1 MKQLNSIFGDL
12 IPPLKEDITEEE
24 NTMGNSLFHFFH
36 TYVNVL
42 EGIKTQIKN
51 VHWASLKLSNVDKR
65 GAHLYLDDLL
75 EEVEDFQD
83 LVAES
88 AMGITGV
95 SFDFNTVHGTPFSTS
110 STSELMDYIKN
121 KSTEFYSSIPQTPIC
136 AGIKSET
143 ETFIL
148 KINQFVFRFNLTK

>member
-1 MKQLNSIFGDL
+1 METLLTTIYDEEETHSSSSIF
-12 IPPLKEDITEEE
+12 
-24 NTMGNSLFHFFH
+24 NFFL

-51 VHWASLKLSNVDKR
+51 VHWASLKLPNSDKR
-65 GAHLYLDDLL
+65 GAHLYLDDFL
-75 EEVEDFQD
+75 EVVGNFQD

-88 AMGITGV
+88 AMGITGE
-95 SFDFNTVHGTPFSTS
+95 SFEFNTVRGVPFHAS
-110 STSELMDYIKN
+110 STDELIKYIQN
-121 KSTEFYSSIPQTPIC
+121 KTVEFYDAIPKETIY

-148 KINQFVFRFNLTK
+148 NINQYVFRFKLTD

>member
-1 MKQLNSIFGDL
+1 METLLTTIYDEEETHSDDSIF
-12 IPPLKEDITEEE
+12 
-24 NTMGNSLFHFFH
+24 NFFL

-51 VHWASLKLSNVDKR
+51 VHWASLKLPNSDKR
-65 GAHLYLDDLL
+65 GAHLYLDDFL
-75 EEVEDFQD
+75 EVVGNFQD

-88 AMGITGV
+88 AMGITGE
-95 SFDFNTVHGTPFSTS
+95 SFEFNTVKGVPFHAS
-110 STSELMDYIKN
+110 STDELIKYIQN
-121 KSTEFYSSIPQTPIC
+121 KTVEFYDAIPKETIY

-148 KINQFVFRFNLTK
+148 NINQYVFRFKLTD

>member
-1 MKQLNSIFGDL
+1 METLLTTIYDEEETHSRSSIF
-12 IPPLKEDITEEE
+12 
-24 NTMGNSLFHFFH
+24 NFFL

-51 VHWASLKLSNVDKR
+51 VHWASLKLPNSDKR
-65 GAHLYLDDLL
+65 GAHLYLDDFL
-75 EEVEDFQD
+75 EVVGNFQD

-88 AMGITGV
+88 AMGITGE
-95 SFDFNTVHGTPFSTS
+95 SFEFNTVRGVPFHAS
-110 STSELMDYIKN
+110 STDELIKYIQN
-121 KSTEFYSSIPQTPIC
+121 KTVEFYDAIPKETIY

-148 KINQFVFRFNLTK
+148 NINQYVFRFKLTD

>member
-1 MKQLNSIFGDL
+1 METLLTTIYDEEETHSDDSIF
-12 IPPLKEDITEEE
+12 
-24 NTMGNSLFHFFH
+24 NFFL

-51 VHWASLKLSNVDKR
+51 VHWASLKLPNSDKR
-65 GAHLYLDDLL
+65 GAHLYLDDFL
-75 EEVEDFQD
+75 EVVEDFQD

-88 AMGITGV
+88 AMGITGE
-95 SFDFNTVHGTPFSTS
+95 SFEFNTVKGVPFHAS
-110 STSELMDYIKN
+110 STDELIKYIQN
-121 KSTEFYSSIPQTPIC
+121 KTVEFYDAIPKETIY

-148 KINQFVFRFNLTK
+148 NINQYVFRFKLTD

>member
-1 MKQLNSIFGDL
+1 METLLTTIYDEEETHSRSSIF
-12 IPPLKEDITEEE
+12 
-24 NTMGNSLFHFFH
+24 NFFL

-51 VHWASLKLSNVDKR
+51 VHWASLRLPNSDKR
-65 GAHLYLDDLL
+65 GAHLYLDDFL
-75 EEVEDFQD
+75 EVVGNFQD

-88 AMGITGV
+88 VMGITGE
-95 SFDFNTVHGTPFSTS
+95 SFEFNTVRGVPFHAS
-110 STSELMDYIKN
+110 STDELIKYIQN
-121 KSTEFYSSIPQTPIC
+121 KTVEFYDAIPKETIY

-148 KINQFVFRFNLTK
+148 NINQYVFRFKLTD